1 MNWNEMI
8 FIAVAI
14 LAYILCAFTLNIHSF
29 AHIIFGIGLL
39 AIVLIAIALKFK
51 PQLENEKISK
61 IFQILLVIV
70 FIFYVAAI
78 ISELWFAKTLI
89 VDSGILFFALII
101 MIVLNWLFKK

>member
-1 MNWNEMI
+1 
-8 FIAVAI
+8 
-14 LAYILCAFTLNIHSF
+14 
-29 AHIIFGIGLL
+29 L